1 MKKYSIFQNLKFS
14 FILLKEEQFEKFYM
28 YSFLH
33 IVLGVLCPLMLAA
46 FPSYVVVRMQKR
58 EDLGVEIFILLCVIA
73 GILFLQ
79 MVDTYANQKYE
90 QLLFLFRNKLGN
102 RLMKKALEIPFYL
115 CESAECQKQFEKA
128 RRAIYEGNQTGIEM
142 FLKQFPE
149 ICMNL
154 LGILIYTGIIG
165 VTSLTLVIMLFVVT
179 LLATCV
185 SVSIGKKDYLIQEE
199 LNGNYTRLQ
208 YLYQTTLDQRSAKDI
223 RIYHAQKF
231 FLEEFAFLREKVSK
245 LQKKSATCY
254 LIFDHVETL
263 LSVFKDMIVY
273 GVLIIL
279 MYKGVIT
286 IEQFILN
293 IGIVAGFNRWMIN
306 LFKNLKEV
314 VRNNIIVGQFQNF
327 LQYGEVEGGGNQMVS
342 NSINPHDLTLEHVS
356 FRYPGAEKA
365 CIQDLNITIHS
376 GEKLAL
382 VGINGSGKSTV
393 VKLLLGLYTPSE
405 GRILLDGVDIQ
416 LIESKSYLQEFAVEF
431 QETVVFATSIAEN
444 VTGVSEEAQDKLK
457 LQEKL
462 MISGLW
468 KFIQTLP
475 YKEWTSITKELD
487 PEGINFSGGEIQKL
501 MLARTLYKDS
511 PIIILDEPT
520 AALDPIAENKLYQ
533 KYSMLTKGK
542 TSVFISHRLSST
554 RFCDR
559 ILFFKNGKVL
569 EMGTHEELIR
579 RNGKYAK
586 MYETQAKYYQKEEL
600 DHACSVEKT

>member
-1 MKKYSIFQNLKFS
+1 M
-14 FILLKEEQFEKFYM
+14 
-28 YSFLH
+28 
-33 IVLGVLCPLMLAA
+33 
-46 FPSYVVVRMQKR
+46 
-58 EDLGVEIFILLCVIA
+58 
-73 GILFLQ
+73 
-79 MVDTYANQKYE
+79 
-90 QLLFLFRNKLGN
+90 
-102 RLMKKALEIPFYL
+102 
-115 CESAECQKQFEKA
+115 
-128 RRAIYEGNQTGIEM
+128 
-142 FLKQFPE
+142 
-149 ICMNL
+149 
-154 LGILIYTGIIG
+154 
-165 VTSLTLVIMLFVVT
+165 
-179 LLATCV
+179 
-185 SVSIGKKDYLIQEE
+185 
-199 LNGNYTRLQ
+199 
-208 YLYQTTLDQRSAKDI
+208 
-223 RIYHAQKF
+223 
-231 FLEEFAFLREKVSK
+231 
-245 LQKKSATCY
+245 
-254 LIFDHVETL
+254 ETL

-306 LFKNLKEV
+306 LFKSLKEV

-382 VGINGSGKSTV
+382 VGINGSGKSSV

-559 ILFFKNGKVL
+559 ILFFENGKVL